1 MLQIQ
6 DAQIMCPHY
15 RCCAREWTSVS
26 CLQKLKTKYFLYGP
40 VFDSSRVGKKEN
52 ERRARKRKSNEQYG
66 SRHVSGFNN
75 RIQVTVDDTSLTEGY
90 EVVSIQETSALG
102 CYGCKYR
109 IRKKASDLVP
119 GEPYDIFLRSKEC
132 RALRRRGSTSTAVS
146 ISKDPEYV
154 YYHPLKSC
162 VPGKNIGQEI

>member
-1 MLQIQ
+1 MVQSLIP
-6 DAQIMCPHY
+6 A
-15 RCCAREWTSVS
+15 
-26 CLQKLKTKYFLYGP
+26 
-40 VFDSSRVGKKEN
+40 RVGKKEN

-75 RIQVTVDDTSLTEGY
+75 RIEVTVDDTSLTEGY
-90 EVVSIQETSALG
+90 EVVFIQETSALG
-102 CYGCKYR
+102 CYGCKCR
-109 IRKKASDLVP
+109 IWQKASDLVP

-132 RALRRRGSTSTAVS
+132 RAFRRRGSTSTAVS

-162 VPGKNIGQEI
+162 VPGKNIGQEIWAEASTKSNLSKKHKELIWREFGLHV